1 MLATYMRC
9 MHNNRLEIRIAGFSY
24 SRQLITFLG
33 MDGVVHGA
41 LILFTQVI
49 RMEIFCINKII
60 KLNVVRERLSTKYT
74 VPKLCLDRL
83 LHRLE
88 SQPIFFETFEI
99 EWCKPFNFQ
108 RKIPVFPC
116 KKLMV
121 HVSTCSPTVHNEFVI
136 VIVFIII
143 INIIVALLYSLAGFF
158 SLSSA

>member
-1 MLATYMRC
+1 MRC
-9 MHNNRLEIRIAGFSY
+9 MHNNRLEIRNAGSSY
-24 SRQLITFLG
+24 RQQLITFLG
-33 MDGVVHGA
+33 MDEVGHGA

-49 RMEIFCINKII
+49 RMEICINKII

-121 HVSTCSPTVHNEFVI
+121 HVSTCSPTVHSKFVI
-136 VIVFIII
+136 IIII
-143 INIIVALLYSLAGFF
+143 INIIVALLYSLACFF

>member
-9 MHNNRLEIRIAGFSY
+9 MNNNRLEIRNAGSSY
-24 SRQLITFLG
+24 RQQLITFLG

-60 KLNVVRERLSTKYT
+60 KLNQCGTKYT

-88 SQPIFFETFEI
+88 SQPIFSKTFEI
-99 EWCKPFNFQ
+99 EWCEPFDFQ
-108 RKIPVFPC
+108 RKFPVFPC
-116 KKLMV
+116 KNLMV
-121 HVSTCSPTVHNEFVI
+121 HLSTCSPTIHNKFVI
-136 VIVFIII
+136 IIII
-143 INIIVALLYSLAGFF
+143 INIIVALLYSLACFF
-158 SLSSA
+158 SLSSN

>member
-1 MLATYMRC
+1 
-9 MHNNRLEIRIAGFSY
+9 MHNNRLEIRNAGSSY
-24 SRQLITFLG
+24 RQQLITFLG

-41 LILFTQVI
+41 LILFTQII

-88 SQPIFFETFEI
+88 SQPIFSETFEI
-99 EWCKPFNFQ
+99 EWCEPFDFQ
-108 RKIPVFPC
+108 RKLPVFPC

-136 VIVFIII
+136 III
-143 INIIVALLYSLAGFF
+143 INIIVALLYSLACFF
-158 SLSSA
+158 SLSST